1 MEALRRMILEKG
13 KGIGNDIV
21 KVDMFL
27 NHRID
32 TALLF
37 QMGEAWAEEFRAE
50 KPELVLTVE
59 ASGIAM
65 AVAAAHA
72 LGDIPVVFAKKSATV
87 TQNEETVQ
95 APVYSFTH
103 KTQNMIRIEKRYLPE
118 GTRVLIIDDFLAD
131 GQAVRGLM
139 NLCWQQGATIVGVG
153 IAIEKG
159 FQPGGKALRESGV
172 HLKSLAV
179 VEGIEDGNIVLRPE
193 DD

>member
-1 MEALRRMILEKG
+1 MEALRRMIQEMG
-13 KGIGNDIV
+13 KGIGTDIV

-37 QMGEAWAEEFRAE
+37 QMGEAWAEEFRGE
-50 KPELVLTVE
+50 NPDLVMTVE

-72 LGDIPVVFAKKSATV
+72 LGDLPVVFAKKSATV
-87 TQNEETVQ
+87 VQNDDLVQ

-103 KTQNMIRIEKRYLPE
+103 KTQNMIRIDRRYLPK
-118 GTRVLIIDDFLAD
+118 GSRVLIIDDFLAD
-131 GQAVRGLM
+131 GEAVRGM
-139 NLCWQQGATIVGVG
+139 MSLCEQQGAEIVGVG
-153 IAIEKG
+153 IAVEKG
-159 FQPGGKALRESGV
+159 FQPGGMKLREAGV
-172 HLKSLAV
+172 HVKSLAI
-179 VEGIEDGNIVLRPE
+179 VEGIQEGKILLKA

>member
-32 TALLF
+32 TKLLF
-37 QMGEAWAEEFRAE
+37 EMGEAWADEFRAE
-50 KPELVLTVE
+50 KPDMVLTVE

-72 LGDIPVVFAKKSATV
+72 LGDIPVVFAKKSGSV
-87 TQNEETVQ
+87 VQNDNTVQ

-103 KTQNMIRIEKRYLPE
+103 KTQNMIRIEKQYLPE
-118 GTRVLIIDDFLAD
+118 GSRVLIIDDFIAD
-131 GQAVRGLM
+131 GQAARGLI
-139 NLCWQQGATIVGVG
+139 NLCWQQGATVVGVG
-153 IAIEKG
+153 IAVEKG
-159 FQPGGKALRESGV
+159 FQPGGKALRESGI

-179 VEGIEDGNIVLRPE
+179 VDGIVDGNIVLRPE

>member
-1 MEALRRMILEKG
+1 MEALRRMIMEKG
-13 KGIGNDIV
+13 RGIGNDIV

-32 TALLF
+32 TGLLF
-37 QMGEAWAEEFRAE
+37 RMGEAWADEFRDD
-50 KPELVLTVE
+50 KPDMVLTVE

-72 LGDIPVVFAKKSATV
+72 LGDIPVVFAKKSSTV
-87 TQNEETVQ
+87 VQDDNTVQ

-103 KTQNMIRIEKRYLPE
+103 KTQNMIRIEQQYLPE
-118 GTRVLIIDDFLAD
+118 GARVLIIDDFIAD
-131 GQAVRGLM
+131 GQAARGLI
-139 NLCWQQGATIVGVG
+139 NLCWQQGATVVGVG
-153 IAIEKG
+153 IAVEKG
-159 FQPGGKALRESGV
+159 FQPGGKALRESGI

-179 VEGIEDGNIVLRPE
+179 VDGIVDGNIVLRPE

>member
-32 TALLF
+32 TKLLF
-37 QMGEAWAEEFRAE
+37 EMGEAWADEFRAE
-50 KPELVLTVE
+50 KPDMVLTVE

-65 AVAAAHA
+65 VVAAAHA
-72 LGDIPVVFAKKSATV
+72 LGDIPVVFAKKSGTV
-87 TQNEETVQ
+87 VQNDNTVQ

-103 KTQNMIRIEKRYLPE
+103 KTQNMIRIEKQYLPE
-118 GTRVLIIDDFLAD
+118 GSRVLIIDDFIAD
-131 GQAVRGLM
+131 GQAARGLI
-139 NLCWQQGATIVGVG
+139 NLCWQQGATVVGVG
-153 IAIEKG
+153 IAVEKG
-159 FQPGGKALRESGV
+159 FQPGGKALRESGI

-179 VEGIEDGNIVLRPE
+179 VDGIVDGNIVLRPE

>member
-13 KGIGNDIV
+13 RGIGNDIV

-37 QMGEAWAEEFRAE
+37 QMGEVWAEEFRSE
-50 KPELVLTVE
+50 KPEMVLTVE

-65 AVAAAHA
+65 AVSAAHA
-72 LGDIPVVFAKKSATV
+72 LGDIPVVFAKKSATAV
-87 TQNEETVQ
+87 QNQDVVQ

-103 KTQNMIRIEKRYLPE
+103 KTQNMIRIEKQYLPE
-118 GTRVLIIDDFLAD
+118 GARVLIIDDFLAD
-131 GQAVRGLM
+131 GQAARGLM
-139 NLCWQQGATIVGVG
+139 NLCEQQGAVVVGVG
-153 IAIEKG
+153 IAVEKG

-179 VEGIEDGNIVLRPE
+179 VDGIQDGNIVLRPE

>member
-1 MEALRRMILEKG
+1 MEALRQMILEKG

-32 TALLF
+32 TGLLF
-37 QMGEAWAEEFRAE
+37 RMGEAWAEAFREDA
-50 KPELVLTVE
+50 PDVVLTVE

-72 LGDIPVVFAKKSATV
+72 LGDIPVVFAKKSATAV
-87 TQNEETVQ
+87 QNQDVVQ

-103 KTQNMIRIEKRYLPE
+103 KTQNMIRIEKQYLPE
-118 GTRVLIIDDFLAD
+118 GARVLIIDDFLAD
-131 GQAVRGLM
+131 GQAARGLM
-139 NLCWQQGATIVGVG
+139 NLCWQQGAVVVGVG
-153 IAIEKG
+153 IAVEKG
-159 FQPGGKALRESGV
+159 FQAGGKVLRESGV
-172 HLKSLAV
+172 HVKSLAIV
-179 VEGIEDGNIVLRPE
+179 DRIEDGNIVLRPE

>member
-1 MEALRRMILEKG
+1 MEALRRMIQEKG
-13 KGIGNDIV
+13 KGIGTEIV

-50 KPELVLTVE
+50 KPDLVLTVE

-72 LGDIPVVFAKKSATV
+72 LGDLPVVFAKKSATV
-87 TQNEETVQ
+87 VQNDEMVQ

-103 KTQNMIRIEKRYLPE
+103 KTQNMIRIDRRYLPK
-118 GTRVLIIDDFLAD
+118 GSRVLIIDDFLAD
-131 GQAVRGLM
+131 GEAVRGM
-139 NLCWQQGATIVGVG
+139 MSLCEQQGATPIGVG
-153 IAIEKG
+153 IAVEKG
-159 FQPGGKALRESGV
+159 FQPGGRKLREAGV
-172 HLKSLAV
+172 HLKSLAI
-179 VEGIEDGNIVLRPE
+179 VEGIEDGKILLKRDE
-193 DD
+193 G

>member
-13 KGIGNDIV
+13 RGIGNDIV

-37 QMGEAWAEEFRAE
+37 QMGEVWADEFRGD
-50 KPELVLTVE
+50 KPEMVLTVE

-72 LGDIPVVFAKKSATV
+72 LGDIPVVFAKKSATAV
-87 TQNEETVQ
+87 QNQDIVQ

-103 KTQNMIRIEKRYLPE
+103 KTQNMIRIEKQYLPA
-118 GTRVLIIDDFLAD
+118 GARVLIIDDFLAD
-131 GQAVRGLM
+131 GQAARGLM
-139 NLCWQQGATIVGVG
+139 NLCDQQGAVVVGVG
-153 IAIEKG
+153 IAVEKG
-159 FQPGGKALRESGV
+159 SQPGGKALRESGV

-179 VEGIEDGNIVLRPE
+179 VDGIRDGNIVLRPE

>member
-13 KGIGNDIV
+13 RGIGNDIV

-37 QMGEAWAEEFRAE
+37 QMGEVWAEEFR
-50 KPELVLTVE
+50 KDNPEMVLTVE

-72 LGDIPVVFAKKSATV
+72 LGDIPVVFAKKSATAV
-87 TQNEETVQ
+87 QNQDVVQ

-103 KTQNMIRIEKRYLPE
+103 KTQNMIRIEKQYLPE
-118 GTRVLIIDDFLAD
+118 GSRVLIIDDFLAD
-131 GQAVRGLM
+131 GQAARGLM
-139 NLCWQQGATIVGVG
+139 NLCEQQGATVVGVG
-153 IAIEKG
+153 IAVEKG
-159 FQPGGKALRESGV
+159 FQPGGKALRGSGV

-179 VEGIEDGNIVLRPE
+179 VDGIMDGNIVLRPE

>member
-37 QMGEAWAEEFRAE
+37 QMGEAWADEFRNE
-50 KPELVLTVE
+50 KPETVLTVE

-87 TQNEETVQ
+87 VQNDDIVQ

-131 GQAVRGLM
+131 GQAVHGLM
-139 NLCWQQGATIVGVG
+139 SLCEQQKAVVVGVG
-153 IAIEKG
+153 IAVEKG
-159 FQPGGKALRESGV
+159 FQPGGQQLREAGI
-172 HLKSLAV
+172 HLKSLAIV
-179 VEGIEDGNIVLRPE
+179 DRIEDGRIILRDE
-193 DD
+193 E

>member
-1 MEALRRMILEKG
+1 MF
-13 KGIGNDIV
+13 DIFATSLSL
-21 KVDMFL
+21 FL
-27 NHRID
+27 QINSKRSSFSEIDFEESIID
-32 TALLF
+32 TN
-37 QMGEAWAEEFRAE
+37 EFRNE
-50 KPELVLTVE
+50 KPEIVLTVE

-72 LGDIPVVFAKKSATV
+72 LGDIPVVFAKKSATAV
-87 TQNEETVQ
+87 QNDETVQ

-103 KTQNMIRIEKRYLPE
+103 KKQNIIRIEKQYLPE

-131 GQAVRGLM
+131 GQAVHGLM
-139 NLCWQQGATIVGVG
+139 SLCEQQKATVVGVG
-153 IAIEKG
+153 IAVEKG

-179 VEGIEDGNIVLRPE
+179 VEGIENGNIVLRPE

>member
-1 MEALRRMILEKG
+1 MEALRKMIQENG
-13 KGIGNDIV
+13 KGIGKDIV

-37 QMGEAWAEEFRAE
+37 RMGEAWAEEFRSE
-50 KPELVLTVE
+50 KPDAVLTVE

-72 LGDIPVVFAKKSATV
+72 LGDIPVVFAKKGSTV
-87 TQNEETVQ
+87 VQNEEVIQ

-103 KTQNMIRIEKRYLPE
+103 KTQSMIRIERKYLPE

-131 GQAVRGLM
+131 GQAAHGLM
-139 NLCWQQGATIVGVG
+139 NLCEQQKAVVVGVG
-153 IAIEKG
+153 IAVEKG
-159 FQPGGKALRESGV
+159 FQPGGRQLREAGV
-172 HLKSLAV
+172 HLKSLAIV
-179 VEGIEDGNIVLRPE
+179 DGIEDGKIILRDE